1 MKNRL
6 GPSVVLL
13 VLLSATPGSAQ
24 TPSAPTNSTTA
35 APAPAAPSTPA
46 PTTTVGAPAGGSA
59 APNQIPPSPGP
70 TPPPD
75 TSAQP
80 AGSSVPNPY
89 GPYGFPPPLGADGW
103 IVKKEILYRGGPIPY
118 GYKLETRYNLG
129 LLIAGPTLFGLS
141 YLVAV
146 YFASSAE
153 GINGYNLSTR
163 EVNYIPVTGP
173 FAFAAYSNS
182 DTTFLYVFDGLA
194 QLTGVGLFLGGLLA
208 PKDMLVPKGVN
219 EAYRPSLRVGPGQV
233 QLQMK
238 F

>member
-6 GPSVVLL
+6 GPSVVSL
-13 VLLSATPGSAQ
+13 VLLSATSGSAQ

-35 APAPAAPSTPA
+35 APVPAAPSTPA
-46 PTTTVGAPAGGSA
+46 PTTVGAPAEGSS
-59 APNQIPPSPGP
+59 APNQIPASPGP
-70 TPPPD
+70 TPPPEA
-75 TSAQP
+75 SAQP

-103 IVKKEILYRGGPIPY
+103 IIKKEILYRGGPIPN

-141 YLVAV
+141 YLVAI
-146 YFASSAE
+146 YFTSNAE
-153 GINGYNLSTR
+153 GVNGYNFSTR
-163 EVNYIPVTGP
+163 EVNYVPITGP
-173 FAFAAYSNS
+173 FAFAAYSDS

>member
-6 GPSVVLL
+6 GPSVVSL
-13 VLLSATPGSAQ
+13 VLLSATPGFAQ
-24 TPSAPTNSTTA
+24 TPSAPTTSTTTAPTPAAPTTA
-35 APAPAAPSTPA
+35 APPAES
-46 PTTTVGAPAGGSA
+46 SA
-59 APNQIPPSPGP
+59 APNQIPPSPGLP
-70 TPPPD
+70 PPPD
-75 TSAQP
+75 ASAQP
-80 AGSSVPNPY
+80 GGSSVPNPY

-103 IVKKEILYRGGPIPY
+103 IIKKETPYRGGPIPY
-118 GYKLETRYNLG
+118 GYKVETRYNLG

-153 GINGYNLSTR
+153 GVNGYNLSTR
-163 EVNYIPVTGP
+163 EVNYIPITGP
-173 FAFAAYSNS
+173 FAFAGYSSS

-194 QLTGVGLFLGGLLA
+194 QLTGVGLFLGGLLF
-208 PKDMLVPKGVN
+208 PKEMLVPKGVN